1 MEILDDYKEPQRE
14 SFEGFVP
21 YISLRNEEIG
31 DVMALLDNNK
41 VEFKLKKIMGS
52 INSTFLMPF
61 SATQLSH
68 STTLIYIRDETK
80 VVVDVILDKYY
91 QGVGKIHVEERAEEA
106 AKIAAKNAVES
117 KQKKW
122 TFFNLAVLFLL
133 IGLIFLFAIF
143 YYL

>member
-52 INSTFLMPF
+52 TNSTFLVPL

-68 STTLIYIRDETK
+68 STTLIYIRDKTK
-80 VVVDVILDKYY
+80 TVVDVILDEYY
-91 QGVGKIHVEERAEEA
+91 QGVGQIHVEERAEKEA
-106 AKIAAKNAVES
+106 KVAAKNAIES
-117 KQKKW
+117 KQKNW
-122 TFFNLAVLFLL
+122 TFFNLTILFILIVL
-133 IGLIFLFAIF
+133 IWSFAEF